1 MSDLSSDRKKEFC
14 IITAGSVDSGK
25 STLMSVLV
33 YGDLDDGK
41 GKAREKIAKHQHE
54 KDTGRTS
61 DISQRVLKINDKKE
75 VTFVDLCGHEKY
87 LKTTMFGM
95 HGYFPD
101 YAILV
106 IAANRGILKM
116 TREHLG
122 LLLYM
127 DIPIIITITR
137 EDIAPQSE
145 YDRTVKS
152 IKRILKNFNKK
163 VIFLNGKNKE
173 QKYDL
178 EQENEKVKE
187 IANEIGINHNITPVI
202 TISSKTGY
210 YVEPLSKL
218 VSYLNPRK
226 DEWIKDHETGRFT
239 GSVFYIDTT
248 FAVKGVGLV
257 LSGILK
263 GDKIKVDD
271 EILIGPHNSEF
282 VKAKVRSIHNNTH
295 EDVKYLENTQ
305 RGCLAVRIIDKKVE
319 FGRNQIKKGCIVV
332 SSQNQLK
339 NICFEFSADIQILHH
354 STTISGRFCSVIHCG
369 VIKQSARIILERD
382 QVLKNGDKASV
393 KFRFLQRP
401 EFIEV
406 GNQFKFREGNTK
418 GTGIITNILPI
429 KSDTRGPEPI
439 KKRKIYKHKK
449 PKIIGI

>member
-163 VIFLNGKNKE
+163 VIF
-173 QKYDL
+173 
-178 EQENEKVKE
+178 
-187 IANEIGINHNITPVI
+187 
-202 TISSKTGY
+202 
-210 YVEPLSKL
+210 
-218 VSYLNPRK
+218 
-226 DEWIKDHETGRFT
+226 
-239 GSVFYIDTT
+239 
-248 FAVKGVGLV
+248 
-257 LSGILK
+257 
-263 GDKIKVDD
+263 
-271 EILIGPHNSEF
+271 
-282 VKAKVRSIHNNTH
+282 SIW
-295 EDVKYLENTQ
+295 
-305 RGCLAVRIIDKKVE
+305 G
-319 FGRNQIKKGCIVV
+319 
-332 SSQNQLK
+332 
-339 NICFEFSADIQILHH
+339 
-354 STTISGRFCSVIHCG
+354 
-369 VIKQSARIILERD
+369 
-382 QVLKNGDKASV
+382 
-393 KFRFLQRP
+393 
-401 EFIEV
+401 
-406 GNQFKFREGNTK
+406 
-418 GTGIITNILPI
+418 
-429 KSDTRGPEPI
+429 
-439 KKRKIYKHKK
+439 
-449 PKIIGI
+449 